1 MFRKVY
7 GFIFENYDYLLFVIL
22 LIISFIILL
31 SNDNP
36 QVRKIQGS
44 ISSTFKFIHYP
55 GQWIEQLSG
64 LVEENREL
72 KADNMR
78 LALLNTELKEAYI
91 ENQRLREMLD
101 FVDST
106 QLNLLA
112 ARVLNQ
118 GTTTVYNSILINAG
132 AEQRVKKDMAVLS
145 TDGIVGKTVSIGK
158 NTSLVQ
164 LFNDINFRLSVRFQ
178 TSRHVG
184 IMQPAGSGYTKVEE
198 IPKTVVIHP
207 GEIVITSGYSDIY
220 PGEIKVG
227 EVVDIKQSANGLYQ
241 IAQIRPYVD
250 LNSIE
255 EVFIVISGPCY
266 EN

>member
-7 GFIFENYDYLLFVIL
+7 GFVFENYDYLLFII
-22 LIISFIILL
+22 LIIVSFVILL
-31 SNDNP
+31 SNDNT
-36 QVRKIQGS
+36 QVRQIQGRL
-44 ISSTFKFIHYP
+44 SSTFAFLHYP

-64 LVEENREL
+64 LVEENKEL
-72 KADNMR
+72 RQDNIR

-101 FVDST
+101 FVDTSR
-106 QLNLLA
+106 LDLLA
-112 ARVLNQ
+112 ARVLNR
-118 GTTTVYNSILINAG
+118 GTTVVYNSILINAG
-132 AEQRVKKDMAVLS
+132 AEQQVKKDMAILS
-145 TDGIVGKTVSIGK
+145 TDGIVGKTVSIGQK
-158 NTSLVQ
+158 TSMVQ

-184 IMQPAGSGYTKVEE
+184 IMQPDGSGYTKVEE

-241 IAQIRPYVD
+241 IVKIRPYVD

-266 EN
+266 EK